1 MLTFQDVCN
10 VLLQWIHGLLRL
22 SFLVRFESVV
32 ATVIGTL
39 VAWKI
44 VPLHSLGNDGWKIIA
59 ALMSRHIGGGKIII
73 PPLGF

>member
-1 MLTFQDVCN
+1 M
-10 VLLQWIHGLLRL
+10 H
-22 SFLVRFESVV
+22 FEYVV

-73 PPLGF
+73 HPLGFN